1 LLDNTLMG
9 LQANRPVT
17 HLAFGYVRQLS
28 AGGYDGGSHD
38 ERSSWSKIA
47 RSCAPIRTGRLRETR
62 DLATIFFRYL
72 LIATHV
78 PLHAPA
84 SSLPFSQPPF
94 LSSCPQ
100 LFSLRRPRGRLR
112 AVEAMNIFKALATIV
127 GTALAFGAAGM
138 GLGVALGKVAPGFYR
153 QTIAVRD
160 PASFNPV
167 ELGLGLGL
175 TNGLIWGLVIG
186 LVVVAILAWKETRR
200 PRRPG
205 SAKPA

>member
-1 LLDNTLMG
+1 
-9 LQANRPVT
+9 
-17 HLAFGYVRQLS
+17 
-28 AGGYDGGSHD
+28 
-38 ERSSWSKIA
+38 
-47 RSCAPIRTGRLRETR
+47 
-62 DLATIFFRYL
+62 
-72 LIATHV
+72 
-78 PLHAPA
+78 
-84 SSLPFSQPPF
+84 
-94 LSSCPQ
+94 
-100 LFSLRRPRGRLR
+100 
-112 AVEAMNIFKALATIV
+112 MNIFKALATIV

-200 PRRPG
+200 PRRSG
-205 SAKPA
+205 SANPA